1 MRLQFLGLA
10 VVTGVGLA
18 ACSSG
23 GNSGNFIPGSTAGS
37 SGSAGSTAT
46 AGSTGSAGSTATGG
60 STGTAG
66 STATGGSTGTAG
78 AGTAGA
84 TSTAGSGGGAA
95 GSAGGAD
102 GGAGSGTGG
111 SAVGTDLTTV
121 IKSAGCGM
129 DPGQAVGSLV
139 MHTIQTM
146 GTMLAGCADANCSA
160 TKPTPWSYARN
171 YWVRLPTGYDNT
183 KAYPIVFEGP
193 GCGGAGN
200 NLYNIPIFDA
210 TVIRVGLSPSKDAQV
225 FHATNPGQG
234 CFDDKNDDSSVDWP
248 FYETLYD
255 QLASTLC
262 FDRNR
267 VFAGGNSSG
276 AWFSNELGCK
286 YAGDAKRPVRGI
298 MPNTGGLPT
307 DPKYVPTCTTK
318 PMAGFWSHE
327 VGDPTN
333 PFSGNIIAMDRALQ
347 VNGCTVSAGVTETY
361 ENATTAN
368 NFMPFPVGTDT
379 TSCKRYKGCPDLTP
393 MVVCPLPGNNHASHD
408 AVVDPGWPAFLSL
421 FSMGDLITQ

>member
-10 VVTGVGLA
+10 VVTGISVA

-23 GNSGNFIPGSTAGS
+23 GGGPAFIP
-37 SGSAGSTAT
+37 SG
-46 AGSTGSAGSTATGG
+46 TGG
-60 STGTAG
+60 STGLAG
-66 STATGGSTGTAG
+66 AAGPAGANGAAGSTGTAG
-78 AGTAGA
+78 ASGAAGTPGTAGGGVGG
-84 TSTAGSGGGAA
+84 STGAA
-95 GSAGGAD
+95 GVD
-102 GGAGSGTGG
+102 GGAGGSDGGATGGTGG
-111 SAVGTDLTTV
+111 GTLGANLTKV
-121 IKSAGCGM
+121 IPSAGCGM
-129 DPGQAVGSLV
+129 APGQAVGSLV

-160 TKPTPWSYARN
+160 TKPTPWSYARD

-183 KAYPIVFEGP
+183 KAYPLVFEGP
-193 GCGGAGN
+193 GCSGQGN

-210 TVIRVGLSPSKDAQV
+210 TVIRVGLSPSKDAEV
-225 FHATNPGQG
+225 YHATNPGQG

-255 QLASTLC
+255 HLASTLC

-286 YAGDAKRPVRGI
+286 YAGDPTRPVRGI

-327 VGDPTN
+327 VGDTTN
-333 PFSGNIIAMDRALQ
+333 PFSGNIVAMNRALQ

-361 ENATTAN
+361 DNATTAS
-368 NFMPFPVGTDT
+368 NFTPFPVGTDM

-393 MVVCPLPGNNHASHD
+393 MVVCPLPGNNHADHAS
-408 AVVDPGWPAFLSL
+408 VVDPGWPAFLSL
-421 FSMGDLITQ
+421 FSTGDLITQ